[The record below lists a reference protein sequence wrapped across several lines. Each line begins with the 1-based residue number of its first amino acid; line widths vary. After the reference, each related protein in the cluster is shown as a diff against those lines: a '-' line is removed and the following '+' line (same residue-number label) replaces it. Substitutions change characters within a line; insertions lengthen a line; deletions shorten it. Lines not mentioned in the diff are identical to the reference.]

1 MSAADRAT
9 VADLAQAVQPLTL
22 ARQRLL
28 PVHPVLAPIV
38 PTGGLV
44 RGSTVSCA
52 GEAAMSLALVLAG
65 GVTQAGSW
73 AGVVGLPSVGLAA
86 AAELGLVLRRTVF
99 VATPPPSQWATVLA
113 ALVDGTDIVV
123 AGLPLSARA
132 SEARRLQARLH
143 ARQAVLVVVG
153 DPGPLSVDLAFD
165 TMTSS
170 WEGVGEGYGHLMR
183 RRVTIEVGGRRA
195 AGRPRRSAVWLPGA
209 SGAPEVVDEPAG
221 TPAATVWPRT
231 G

>member
-1 MSAADRAT
+1 MPVADPAT
-9 VADLAQAVQPLTL
+9 VAQLAQAVQPLTL

-28 PVHPVLAPIV
+28 PVHPVVAPIV

-44 RGSTVSCA
+44 RGSTVSCT

-65 GVTQAGSW
+65 GITQAGSW

-86 AAELGLVLRRTVF
+86 AAELGVVLRRTVF
-99 VATPPPSQWATVLA
+99 VAAPPPSQWATVLA
-113 ALVDGTDIVV
+113 TLVDGTDVVV
-123 AGLPLSARA
+123 AGLPLSARVG
-132 SEARRLQARLH
+132 EARRLQARLQ

-165 TMTSS
+165 TTAGS
-170 WEGVGEGYGHLMR
+170 WEGVGEGHGHLVR
-183 RRVTIEVGGRRA
+183 RRVTIEVSGRRS
-195 AGRPRRSAVWLPGA
+195 GRPRRSTVWLPGA
-209 SGAPEVVDEPAG
+209 SGAPEAIDEPAG
-221 TPAATVWPRT
+221 APAARSRR